1 MAQPIR
7 AYTPQRNV
15 HEELRAKVEN
25 APLQHAEALLAAY
38 QLLQQAQD
46 HGVLDTLRG
55 AIGAGDA
62 IVDKA
67 AEYASSPEAIRAM
80 RNFLAV
86 SRVFANLDPEKV
98 DAVASAITRNHCR
111 EGAQGCE
118 PPSLWQ
124 TFQRMTGRNSR
135 RTLATI
141 AAVTEAFGR
150 EPEISEVRPPFGSG
164 PRWLPPKSALPLLA
178 LALVGVAGF
187 WIGRRS

>member
-67 AEYASSPEAIRAM
+67 AEYASSPEAI
-80 RNFLAV
+80 
-86 SRVFANLDPEKV
+86 
-98 DAVASAITRNHCR
+98 
-111 EGAQGCE
+111 
-118 PPSLWQ
+118 
-124 TFQRMTGRNSR
+124 
-135 RTLATI
+135 
-141 AAVTEAFGR
+141 
-150 EPEISEVRPPFGSG
+150 
-164 PRWLPPKSALPLLA
+164 
-178 LALVGVAGF
+178 
-187 WIGRRS
+187 